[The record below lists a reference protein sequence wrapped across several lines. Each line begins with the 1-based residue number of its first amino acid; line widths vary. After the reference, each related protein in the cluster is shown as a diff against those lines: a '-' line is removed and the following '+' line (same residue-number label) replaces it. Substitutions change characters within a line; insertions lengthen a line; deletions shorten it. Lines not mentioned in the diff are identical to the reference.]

1 MISNSKNAKVV
12 TIFILLILTI
22 ILNSQV
28 FAANLELNV
37 KFDGKKIE
45 MTSETPEMTWT
56 VENLLPGESEE
67 TFLTVKNIGKKSVDV
82 DFKAVVENGEK
93 LVDIL
98 EIKVINK
105 SDNSEIYSGK
115 YSDLEKLNIKVDSG
129 KSQEYK
135 IITHMPIEAGN
146 EYQNTECNIKLNF
159 VARGK
164 KDEVKPPETNPEEPP
179 TEEPPVEEPPVEEP
193 PKDET
198 ITDVIK
204 PIQTGEGYVIF
215 AVCGLAVIAVLVL
228 VVTFMNNKKK
238 DE

>member
-1 MISNSKNAKVV
+1 MISNNKNAKVV
-12 TIFILLILTI
+12 TIFLLLILTI

-45 MTSETPEMTWT
+45 MTSETPDMTWT

-67 TFLTVKNIGKKSVDV
+67 IPLTIKNIGKKSVDV
-82 DFKAVVENGEK
+82 DFKAVVENGDK

-115 YSDLEKLNIKVDSG
+115 YCDLEKLNIKIDSG
-129 KSQEYK
+129 KSQEFK

-146 EYQNTECNIKLNF
+146 EYQDTECNIKLSF

-164 KDEVKPPETNPEEPP
+164 KDEVKPTENNTEEPP
-179 TEEPPVEEPPVEEP
+179 TKQPQEEEIPEEES
-193 PKDET
+193 PKDEV
-198 ITDVIK
+198 ITDIIK
-204 PIQTGEGYVIF
+204 PIQTGEGYVIL
-215 AVCGLAVIAVLVL
+215 AVCGLAVIAVFVL
-228 VVTFMNNKKK
+228 IVTFMNNKK
-238 DE
+238 